1 MAWNITF
8 LQTIPL
14 NCALR
19 QRRFMVR
26 SILLVQSSFT
36 GKNLQSIPHVYL
48 RYVSKVDGNELSRFP
63 FVPTVPFG
71 CGSPLTEQ
79 LSRTTRFAFGLVVNK
94 SVAYAFEEC
103 IDFHSAESNRL
114 KTHSLSDGFIE
125 STKECLPWFCR
136 SSSSGF
142 WSFFSLFNFYLDAN
156 RS

>member
-1 MAWNITF
+1 
-8 LQTIPL
+8 
-14 NCALR
+14 
-19 QRRFMVR
+19 MVR

-114 KTHSLSDGFIE
+114 KTL
-125 STKECLPWFCR
+125 CQMV
-136 SSSSGF
+136 SSSRQKSACLDSAVQAPVAF
-142 WSFFSLFNFYLDAN
+142 EVFFRFLIFISTQTVPRLFFYYFTFFSLARY
-156 RS
+156 RT